1 MKKLMAI
8 LKLVL
13 VLLITAVLGW
23 FIMQEPEIE
32 YKVKVKQTEEA
43 TEEKEDEEVAEEE
56 TTEETTEVAEE
67 ASEETIEEETIEEV
81 EDKNYETKSFKNYLS
96 YKNIDL
102 GLDLA
107 GGVSVV
113 YEAETDEVPSTD
125 DMNSA
130 IALLRQRLTLGG
142 HTEAEVSQQ
151 GDNRIRV
158 EMPGVSDPQQAVK
171 EVGQTAELRFYGVKS
186 GSYYPVSTG
195 EASSYVLLDTNST
208 EENMKIYT
216 GANVSEIGELI
227 VSGTNISSAYATKQ
241 QTSNVGGT
249 EPVVVLEFDSTGT
262 EQFAKGTHDYL
273 QSYIAICLDDTIISC
288 PSVSVEIVSGQA
300 IITGMESLEAATTL
314 ANLINSG
321 SLPFRLTPIETNI
334 IGARLGTD
342 ALSSSI
348 KAGLIGLALV
358 AIYMIIIYLFPGVV
372 ADLAL
377 CVYMVLVMGVLALF
391 NITLTLP
398 GIAGIILSVGMAVDA
413 NVIIFTRIKEELD
426 MGKTLNSAIE
436 TGFEK
441 AKSAII
447 DGNVTTLIVAAILYA
462 KGIGSIRGF
471 AETLALGIVVSM
483 FTALFVTKYILK
495 LFVAIGC
502 TSPKI
507 YGVFKKVEVT
517 TKELNKKHGKKD

>member
-1 MKKLMAI
+1 MKKLMAV

-32 YKVKVKQTEEA
+32 YKVKVKEEKVTEETA
-43 TEEKEDEEVAEEE
+43 DEETEAEDKEEVTEE
-56 TTEETTEVAEE
+56 TTEETTDVVAE
-67 ASEETIEEETIEEV
+67 AVEEEE
-81 EDKNYETKSFKNYLS
+81 NYETKSFKNNLS

-142 HTEAEVSQQ
+142 NTEAEVSQQ
-151 GDNRIRV
+151 GENRIRV

-171 EVGQTAELRFYGVKS
+171 EVGQTAELKFYGVKS
-186 GSYYPVSTG
+186 GNYYPVSTG
-195 EASSYVLLDTNST
+195 EASNYVIIDSST
-208 EENMKIYT
+208 SGEEMKFYT

-348 KAGLIGLALV
+348 KAGLIGLSLV

-372 ADLAL
+372 ADIAL
-377 CVYMVLVMGVLALF
+377 CVYMVLVMAVLALF

-436 TGFEK
+436 TGFDK

-471 AETLALGIVVSM
+471 AETLALGIVTSM
-483 FTALFVTKYILK
+483 ITALIVTKFILK

-507 YGVFKKVEVT
+507 YGVFKKQEVT